1 MDILLPHGSAQPRAH
16 EQGAEGSV
24 SWQGLPGKPGLE
36 GPQGPVGMYVSA
48 VAAQERHGN
57 QGRGDGSMWDKVN
70 EPEPSKAL
78 SPKHHHC
85 FPQTPLLLHS
95 PECLPTSS

>member
-1 MDILLPHGSAQPRAH
+1 MQRDTDFSETAWIWSTKGHAHLVEAFGVDILLPHGSAQPRAH

-48 VAAQERHGN
+48 VAAQEPREGVMDPSGIRAMSQSQARH
-57 QGRGDGSMWDKVN
+57 
-70 EPEPSKAL
+70 
-78 SPKHHHC
+78 
-85 FPQTPLLLHS
+85 
-95 PECLPTSS
+95 